1 MKQDMRPMKC
11 RSIADEL
18 PMMTHDNHPR
28 VILARQQDFR
38 LGALEVSPATR
49 EVSAGPFRDILE
61 PRVMQVLV
69 ALARAEG
76 TVVTR
81 DDLTMSCWD
90 GRVVGDDAINR
101 VLGRLRKLAIDGS
114 HAWFTVTTVRKVGYR
129 LDAVRDR
136 PAAEARE
143 TPSEAPPLS
152 LGRRW
157 INSLFGRL
165 APDLVRT
172 AA

>member
-1 MKQDMRPMKC
+1 MEC

-18 PMMTHDNHPR
+18 PMMTDDDHPR

-38 LGALEVSPATR
+38 LGALEIRPSTR
-49 EVSAGPFRDILE
+49 EVRAGQFRDILE

-69 ALARAEG
+69 ALSHAEG
-76 TVVTR
+76 RVVTR

-101 VLGRLRKLAIDGS
+101 VIGRLRRLAADGG
-114 HAWFTVTTVRKVGYR
+114 HGWFTLTTVRKVGYR
-129 LDAVRDR
+129 LDEARDQPA
-136 PAAEARE
+136 PAAGAAAD
-143 TPSEAPPLS
+143 TAPLS
-152 LGRRW
+152 IGRRW
-157 INSLFGRL
+157 MNSLFSRL